1 MKQEKNSKY
10 LKVSLMACF
19 AAFLIGIMGYYS
31 LRSFNSPI
39 KVGILHSL
47 TGSQAFSEKPMVD
60 AELMAIE
67 EINKTGG
74 LLSRSLVAVVADG
87 KSDENIFAQEAER
100 LINQEKVSV
109 IIGCW
114 TSASRKAVK
123 AIVEKHNNLLVY
135 PVSYEG
141 LEDSPNIFY
150 IGANQN
156 QQIVPSVV
164 WSYYNLGKKFF
175 LVGSDY
181 IFSHTANA
189 IIKATLS
196 SMQGELAGEEYIL
209 LGSTNVQNM
218 IQKIKEAEPNVILN
232 TIQGESNLAFFKELR
247 AQGLTPEKFPVMS
260 ISSVSETEFAQIGA
274 SAMAGDYVTASYFQS
289 IERDANTIFISN
301 FKRRYGAD
309 RVISESIESAYVG
322 LHLWAQAAAVAQ
334 TYTPGQVRK
343 HLVNRVM
350 NAPSG
355 IVYSDN
361 IMNDMWKMVFVGK
374 LRSDGQFTIIWN
386 SEKQVQPLNYPIFS
400 EKKKW
405 DEFVSN
411 LYQQWGGSWSNT
423 RAQ

>member
-1 MKQEKNSKY
+1 MQQIHSKY
-10 LKVSLMACF
+10 LKA
-19 AAFLIGIMGYYS
+19 GIMALFAGLS
-31 LRSFNSPI
+31 LLLLAYFSYKRITNPI
-39 KVGILHSL
+39 KIGILHSL

-60 AELMAIE
+60 AELMAID
-67 EINKTGG
+67 EINQSGG
-74 LLSRSLVAVVADG
+74 LLNRSLIAVVADG
-87 KSDENIFAQEAER
+87 KSDEKIFAQEAER
-100 LINQEKVSV
+100 LIQEEKVSA

-123 AIVEKHNNLLVY
+123 AVVEKYDNLLVY

-150 IGANQN
+150 VGANQN

-164 WSYYNLGKKFF
+164 WSYYNLGKRFF

-189 IIKATLS
+189 IIKATLA
-196 SMQGELAGEEYIL
+196 SMQAEVVGEEYIL
-209 LGSTNVQNM
+209 LGSTGVQEM
-218 IQKIKEAEPNVILN
+218 VQKIKEAQPDVILN

-247 AQGLTPEKFPVMS
+247 AQGLTPEKTPVMS
-260 ISSVSETEFAQIGA
+260 VSSVSETEFAQIGA
-274 SAMAGDYVTASYFQS
+274 SAMAGDYVTSSYFQT

-301 FKRRYGAD
+301 FKKRYGSD

-322 LHLWAQAAAVAQ
+322 THLWAQAVQVAQ
-334 TYTPGQVRK
+334 NDKAVDVKK
-343 HLVNRVM
+343 HLTNRVL

-361 IMNDMWKMVFVGK
+361 TMHDMWKMVFVGK
-374 LRSDGQFTIIWN
+374 LRSDGQFTIIWD
-386 SEKQVQPLNYPIFS
+386 SEKQVQPLNYPIFT

-405 DEFVSN
+405 DEFISN

>member
-1 MKQEKNSKY
+1 MMRVINYKY
-10 LKVSLMACF
+10 AKAALMGVF
-19 AAFLIGIMGYYS
+19 AAFS
-31 LRSFNSPI
+31 LGSIVYFTFRKIKTPI

-60 AELMAIE
+60 AELMAID
-67 EINKTGG
+67 EINKADG
-74 LLSRSLVAVVADG
+74 LLNHSLEPIIADG
-87 KSDENIFAQEAER
+87 KSDERIFAQEAER
-100 LINQEKVSV
+100 LIKEEKVSV

-123 AIVEKHNNLLVY
+123 DVVEKHDNLLVY

-150 IGANQN
+150 VGANQN

-164 WSYYNLGKKFF
+164 WSYFNLGKKFF
-175 LVGSDY
+175 LAGSDY
-181 IFSHTANA
+181 IYSRVANKIVNA
-189 IIKATLS
+189 TLDTLQGEMVGEEYVLLGSSDVQQMVQKIKAT
-196 SMQGELAGEEYIL
+196 Q
-209 LGSTNVQNM
+209 
-218 IQKIKEAEPNVILN
+218 PNVILN

-301 FKRRYGAD
+301 FKKRYGAD
-309 RVISESIESAYVG
+309 RVISESVESAYVG
-322 LHLWAQAAAVAQ
+322 VHLWAQAAKVAQ
-334 TYTPGQVRK
+334 SVDPKQVKK
-343 HLVNRVM
+343 HLNNRIF
-350 NAPSG
+350 NAPSS

-361 IMNDMWKMVFVGK
+361 KSNDVWKMVFVGK

-386 SEKQVQPLNYPIFS
+386 SEKQVQPLNYPIFI
-400 EKKKW
+400 EKNKW
-405 DEFVSN
+405 DEFILN

-423 RAQ
+423 NK

>member
-1 MKQEKNSKY
+1 MQRTHLKY
-10 LKVSLMACF
+10 LK
-19 AAFLIGIMGYYS
+19 IGIMALFAALFLILLVYF
-31 LRSFNSPI
+31 SFKRITNPI
-39 KVGILHSL
+39 KIGILHSL

-60 AELMAIE
+60 AELMAID
-67 EINKTGG
+67 EINQKGG
-74 LLSRSLVAVVADG
+74 LLGRSLVAVVADG
-87 KSDENIFAQEAER
+87 KSDEKVFAQEAER
-100 LINQEKVSV
+100 LIQEEKVSA

-123 AIVEKHNNLLVY
+123 AVVEKHENLLVY

-150 IGANQN
+150 VGANQN

-164 WSYYNLGKKFF
+164 WSFYNLGKRFF

-189 IIKATLS
+189 IVKATLS
-196 SMQGELAGEEYIL
+196 SMQGQLLGEEYIL
-209 LGSTNVQNM
+209 LGSTDVKPM
-218 IQKIKEAEPNVILN
+218 IDKIKDAKPDVILN

-247 AQGLTPEKFPVMS
+247 AQGFTPEKTPVMS
-260 ISSVSETEFAQIGA
+260 VSSVSETEFVQIGA
-274 SAMAGDYVTASYFQS
+274 SAMAGDYVTATYFQS
-289 IERDANTIFISN
+289 IERDPNVLFISN
-301 FKRRYGAD
+301 FKKRYGSD

-322 LHLWAQAAAVAQ
+322 THLWAQAVEAAQNDKAVD
-334 TYTPGQVRK
+334 VIK
-343 HLVNRVM
+343 HLTNRVL

-361 IMNDMWKMVFVGK
+361 NMHDMWKMVFVGK
-374 LRSDGQFTIIWN
+374 LRSDGQFSIIWN
-386 SEKQVQPLNYPIFS
+386 SEKQVQPLNYPIFT

-405 DEFVSN
+405 DEFISK

-423 RAQ
+423 RIQ